1 MAIVLLLLA
10 LLSGSGQQPADDPCT
25 DSSCIFQQGT
35 GTGG

>member
-10 LLSGSGQQPADDPCT
+10 LLSGFGQQPADDPCT
-25 DSSCIFQQGT
+25 DSSCIIQLGG